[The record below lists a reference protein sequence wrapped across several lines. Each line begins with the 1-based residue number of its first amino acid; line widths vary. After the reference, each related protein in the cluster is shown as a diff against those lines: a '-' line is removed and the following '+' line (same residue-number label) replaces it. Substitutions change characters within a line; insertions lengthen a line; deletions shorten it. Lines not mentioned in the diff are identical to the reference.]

1 MQNHNQHVN
10 YRTYCEPCQKWI
22 HMGDL
27 VTCGKGEE
35 CCLKQPHHIENLP
48 DYYIR
53 AEYQAMLD
61 KANRDLEA
69 LLEEPDCIEHP
80 YLDDPYETRCE
91 ECGKPL
97 KDEVDETAYPDD
109 NPKTAVGLTKPSFS
123 AIPPVALIHLGRA
136 MADGRKKYGLM
147 NWREKTVTTSVYYDA
162 ALRHLMSFWDGEDL
176 ASDSLVEHLGHV
188 MACCAI
194 ILDAA
199 SNGQLNDDRPVP
211 GMFPETVAA
220 LTKVQG

>member
-1 MQNHNQHVN
+1 MGAVMSEEI
-10 YRTYCEPCQKWI
+10 YCEKCTKWVDPTNI
-22 HMGDL
+22 CAF
-27 VTCGKGEE
+27 TFACG
-35 CCLKQPHHIENLP
+35 LNDPLYIPNMP
-48 DYYIR
+48 DWYR
-53 AEYQAMLD
+53 RQAGTP
-61 KANRDLEA
+61 RDPLHVATEAFLEQ

-97 KDEVDETAYPDD
+97 EDEVDETAYPDD
-109 NPKTAVGLTKPSFS
+109 NPKTAVGLTKPGFS

-199 SNGQLNDDRPVP
+199 SNGQLNDDRPIP
-211 GMFPETVAA
+211 GMFPATVAA